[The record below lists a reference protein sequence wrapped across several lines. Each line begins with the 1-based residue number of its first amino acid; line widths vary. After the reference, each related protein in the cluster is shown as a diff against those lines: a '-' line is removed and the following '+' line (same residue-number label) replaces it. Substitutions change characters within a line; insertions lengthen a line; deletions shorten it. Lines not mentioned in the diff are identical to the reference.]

1 MNDLG
6 LMNRR
11 SLMQRALVLAG
22 ASVALSACDALTG
35 PTSTASKLTGEQLK
49 LATAIADTIIPQ
61 TDTPGAVMAGVPK
74 ALDALYSDW
83 ASADRRKEL
92 AAAMEAID
100 RLGGTNGFASL
111 PAEKRNALL
120 ARHDAAALKP
130 APQKQAPSGGIF
142 SFGPPVTDPGYAKLK
157 ELIVVLFYLS
167 ESALTNDLEWE
178 HDPGAWKPSVPITP
192 ETRAQG
198 GVSPI

>member
-35 PTSTASKLTGEQLK
+35 TASVASKLTGEQLK
-49 LATAIADTIIPQ
+49 LLDAIADTIVPQ
-61 TDTPGAVMAGVPK
+61 TDTPGAVAAGVPK
-74 ALDALYSDW
+74 TFDALYSDW
-83 ASADRRKEL
+83 ASPDRRKQL
-92 AAAMEAID
+92 VTAMDVID
-100 RLGGTNGFASL
+100 RLGGVNGFAAL
-111 PAEKRNALL
+111 PAEKRTALL
-120 ARHDAAALKP
+120 TKHDAAALKP
-130 APQKQAPSGGIF
+130 APQGQASPDDIF
-142 SFGPPVTDPGYAKLK
+142 SFGPPVSDPGYAKLK

-167 ESALTNDLEWE
+167 ETALTNDLEWD

-198 GVSPI
+198 GLSPI